1 MNEYIALLKKYNF
14 WESPA
19 FDLGYIRKD
28 YTGKIAQSAGNRL
41 IKVLVGQRRS
51 GKSYILRQVAKQL
64 IDNNVRP
71 ENTLF
76 INREFTEFDFL
87 KTYKDLD
94 QLIKLYKNVLRPI
107 GKVYIFIDEV
117 QLIEGWERV
126 VNSYSQDF
134 SESYE
139 FFISGSNS
147 KMLSGELAT
156 LLSGRYISFN
166 VFPFNYPEFL
176 GVTGMEKGRKS
187 YMEYMGSGGLPELFM
202 LPTPEFKRNYLSAI
216 KDTVLLRDIIQRN
229 NIRDPKLLEDIF
241 VFLVNN
247 AANLISVPN
256 IVKYFKGQNRK
267 TSYDVI
273 SNYIRYIEVTF
284 LIHRCERYDIKG
296 KDTLTGNAKF
306 YINDL
311 AYKNYLY
318 PGFGYGFGY
327 LAENL
332 VYLELCR
339 AGFYVYVGTLRNKEV
354 DFVAKKA
361 DLIIYLQSSYMLTDE
376 STIEREY
383 SALEAIGD
391 HFEKLVVSLDEMV
404 LPLRGGIRHIQAW
417 NLSDYIRKL

>member
-1 MNEYIALLKKYNF
+1 MNENIELLKKYNL
-14 WESPA
+14 WGSNT
-19 FDLGYIRKD
+19 FDFGYLRNG
-28 YTGKIAQSAGNRL
+28 YTSKIADAVGNRL

-64 IDNNVRP
+64 IDNGVRP

-76 INREFTEFDFL
+76 INREFTDFDFL

-94 QLIKLYKNVLRPI
+94 ELIKLYKNELKPA

-134 SESYE
+134 SENYE
-139 FFISGSNS
+139 LFISGSNS

-156 LLSGRYISFN
+156 LLSGRYVCFEI
-166 VFPFNYPEFL
+166 FPFSYIEYL
-176 GVTGMEKGRKS
+176 GITGQETGRKS

-202 LPTPEFKRNYLSAI
+202 LPTTEFKRNYLSAI
-216 KDTVLLRDIIQRN
+216 KDTVLLRDIIQRH

-247 AANLISVPN
+247 ASNLISIAN
-256 IVKYFKGQNRK
+256 IVNYFKGQNRK
-267 TSYDVI
+267 TSYDAV
-273 SNYIRYIEVTF
+273 SNYIGYIEDAF
-284 LIHRCERYDIKG
+284 LIHRCDRYDIKG
-296 KDTLTGNAKF
+296 KDTLSGNAKY

-318 PGFGYGFGY
+318 PGYGYGFGY
-327 LAENL
+327 LIENL
-332 VYLELCR
+332 IYLELCR
-339 AGFYVYVGTLRNKEV
+339 AGFDVYTGALRNREV

-361 DLIIYLQSSYMLTDE
+361 DRVIYLQSSYQLGDE
-376 STIEREY
+376 STVEREY

-391 HFEKLVVSLDEMV
+391 NFEKLVVSLDEIV
-404 LPLRGGIRHIQAW
+404 LPLRDGIKHIQAW
-417 NLSDYIRKL
+417 NLFEYIK